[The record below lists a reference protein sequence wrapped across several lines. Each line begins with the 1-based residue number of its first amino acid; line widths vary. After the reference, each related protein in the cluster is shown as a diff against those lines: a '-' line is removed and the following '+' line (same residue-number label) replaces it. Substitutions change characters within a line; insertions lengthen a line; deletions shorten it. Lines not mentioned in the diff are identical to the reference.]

1 MSKVFLRKQF
11 SNYLGEQ
18 RPILDT
24 VVKFVPNTP
33 TPTPTP
39 TMTPTKSP
47 TPTPSFT
54 PTKTPTQTP
63 TMTPT
68 PSNYTPECQ
77 CFELNYTSDPFSLN
91 GTYCQYEPDTIYG
104 LGEITGG
111 SPKTFSCGEPFA
123 LWKRIDDELIWGI
136 PYIFGSQSGMT
147 FNRLNFSFTPACDST
162 PYYPSDVATQSMGF
176 KYYDGL
182 YLPTASTVSLTITY
196 LNCP

>member
-18 RPILDT
+18 RPILDS

-47 TPTPSFT
+47 TPTPSYT

-68 PSNYTPECQ
+68 PSQYTPECQ
-77 CFELNYTSDPFSLN
+77 CFELDFSLDIN
-91 GTYCQYEPDTIYG
+91 GVNGIYCQYEPNTIYG
-104 LGEITGG
+104 LGEYTGTT
-111 SPKTFSCGEPFA
+111 PRTYTCGEPFA
-123 LWKRIDDELIWGI
+123 LWRRVDDELIWGI
-136 PYIFGSQSGMT
+136 PYIFGSNSGMT
-147 FNRLNFSFTPACDST
+147 FNRLNYPWNPECETSE
-162 PYYPSDVATQSMGF
+162 YYPSDITTQSMGF
-176 KYYDGL
+176 RFDDGL

-196 LNCP
+196 INCP